1 MQTKGYVYP
10 DKASYDYVVTGLKDH
25 NVTFQKMINIIYDLS
40 VEFVPSLTKA
50 ECLAALNKV
59 LSRRDVL
66 SNAMVMLNLDKLAN
80 QNQLDEPLNSIIGN
94 DAGIFTVDEELAINI
109 AHIYGDIGV
118 TNFGYLDRKKKGII
132 KELDT
137 NNKVSTFIDDLV
149 SAIIAASCSYISH
162 HNSGTKE
169 LYYGK

>member
-1 MQTKGYVYP
+1 
-10 DKASYDYVVTGLKDH
+10 
-25 NVTFQKMINIIYDLS
+25 
-40 VEFVPSLTKA
+40 
-50 ECLAALNKV
+50 
-59 LSRRDVL
+59 
-66 SNAMVMLNLDKLAN
+66 MVMLNLDKLAN